1 MLSKTS
7 EGDVLSAQ
15 NRLVDCDV
23 CLTWQPP
30 LNGTVIGQFHL
41 ATDHYRCLHTGVL
54 SHSSC
59 QYTLVLIA
67 SSETNAPGVTFVFFC
82 FGAQT
87 SFKLRASLF
96 PLLSS
101 QSQSQFGWVVS
112 CSSQWLITHAFTI
125 LLNYRFLIADFTSFQ
140 NLKLFLLLLLFWNPL
155 NTLVL
160 QPFHRCFPWC
170 SFQHNFP
177 LLLNS
182 VMFPLPRALIWQS
195 FSHSQELYY
204 LLSVINASSCNQ
216 APWLLLNS
224 STASKAEIVQP
235 RGESRAH

>member
-1 MLSKTS
+1 MQSSIVCSSSTFTSTSSHCCTTKLRKYWVQCWAMLSKTS
-7 EGDVLSAQ
+7 EGDVLSAR

-67 SSETNAPGVTFVFFC
+67 SSATNAPGATFVFFC

-87 SFKLRASLF
+87 FFKLRASLF

-125 LLNYRFLIADFTSFQ
+125 LLNYRFSNCRFYLFSEFETVPSFASLLKPTQFTCFANFSS
-140 NLKLFLLLLLFWNPL
+140 LFSVVLF
-155 NTLVL
+155 
-160 QPFHRCFPWC
+160 
-170 SFQHNFP
+170 
-177 LLLNS
+177 
-182 VMFPLPRALIWQS
+182 
-195 FSHSQELYY
+195 
-204 LLSVINASSCNQ
+204 
-216 APWLLLNS
+216 
-224 STASKAEIVQP
+224 
-235 RGESRAH
+235 